1 MSMSIRNVILVILV
15 LYILVLL
22 QTSFLVP
29 FNIFGIIP
37 NFIIIAVILINFFEK
52 PEEKI
57 GIVAGFFGGI
67 FLDIF
72 SGNFL
77 GFYTLIL
84 SAVAFF
90 VKYIIRSY
98 LRVWT

>member
-1 MSMSIRNVILVILV
+1 MRKALLLILSF
-15 LYILVLL
+15 YILVLL
-22 QTSFLVP
+22 QTSFLVH

-37 NFIIIAVILINFFEK
+37 NFIIIAVVLINFFEN
-52 PEEKI
+52 PEKKL
-57 GIVAGFFGGI
+57 GIIAGFFGGI

-84 SAVAFF
+84 LAASLFLKYAFRR
-90 VKYIIRSY
+90 YIRI
-98 LRVWT
+98 WT

>member
-1 MSMSIRNVILVILV
+1 MSMRKVLLLV
-15 LYILVLL
+15 LSFYILVLL

-29 FNIFGIIP
+29 FSIFGIVP
-37 NFIIIAVILINFFEK
+37 NFIIIAVVLINFFEK
-52 PEEKI
+52 PEKKL
-57 GIVAGFFGGI
+57 GIISGILGGI

-84 SAVAFF
+84 LIAAFF
-90 VKYIIRSY
+90 LKYILRSY
-98 LRVWT
+98 IRIWT